1 MTNQRLLIGLL
12 LGAYVFSPSLLTWM
26 IDPEGTWYRPYIIWA
41 ALIVAAYL
49 FQRTPGSRNR

>member
-1 MTNQRLLIGLL
+1 MNNQRLLICLL

-26 IDPEGTWYRPYIIWA
+26 IDPEGAWYRPYILWA

-49 FQRTPGSRNR
+49 FQRTPRRTGR